1 MIILGLNLR
10 HGDSSACLLK
20 NGKLVCAAEEER
32 FVKVKHC
39 SHFPIN
45 AIKYCLNQSGILAEE
60 IDYITHNS
68 KKNYNLINKMNFRT
82 GSAANSDF
90 FNIYITFIESLWSSQ
105 STMLMGYSGGVISY
119 VMPMV
124 GIIYFMTEVFT
135 NLFN

>member
-32 FVKVKHC
+32 FVKVSHC

-68 KKNYNLINKMNFRT
+68 KKNYNLIYKLL
-82 GSAANSDF
+82 F
-90 FNIYITFIESLWSSQ
+90 FFKNIFFFKSLYQ
-105 STMLMGYSGGVISY
+105 FALIFFKKN
-119 VMPMV
+119 
-124 GIIYFMTEVFT
+124 I
-135 NLFN
+135 

>member
-1 MIILGLNLR
+1 
-10 HGDSSACLLK
+10 
-20 NGKLVCAAEEER
+20 
-32 FVKVKHC
+32 
-39 SHFPIN
+39 
-45 AIKYCLNQSGILAEE
+45 
-60 IDYITHNS
+60 
-68 KKNYNLINKMNFRT
+68 MNFRT

-135 NLFN
+135 NLFTQLSNN